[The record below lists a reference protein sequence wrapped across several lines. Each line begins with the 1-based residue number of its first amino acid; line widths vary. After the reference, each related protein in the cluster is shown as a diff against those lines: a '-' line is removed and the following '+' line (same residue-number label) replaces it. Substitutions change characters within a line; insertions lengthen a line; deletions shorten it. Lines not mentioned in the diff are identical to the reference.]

1 MSLEELRREYARARL
16 DESEVDPDPFGQFA
30 KWFAEAQKSDLL
42 DLNAMALATA
52 TPAGRP
58 SARIVLLKGFDRD
71 GFVFFTDYRSRKSQ
85 QLESN
90 AWATLLFYWAPL
102 ERQIA
107 IGGRTVRVARELAEA
122 YFRSRPIGS
131 QIGAWASHQSSV
143 LHGGRGELE
152 QRVHQLSEQ
161 FAQGAVP
168 LPPHWG
174 GWRLEP
180 DEFEFWQGRESRLH
194 DRIRYRLVD
203 GGWVIERLSP

>member
-58 SARIVLLKGFDRD
+58 SARIVLLKGYDRD

-107 IGGRTVRVARELAEA
+107 IGGRTVRVARELAEG

-143 LHGGRGELE
+143 LRGGRGELE

>member
-1 MSLEELRREYARARL
+1 MNLEELRREYASARL

-42 DLNAMALATA
+42 DLNAMTLATA
-52 TPAGRP
+52 TREGRP

-90 AWATLLFYWAPL
+90 AWATLLFYWAQL

-107 IGGRTVRVARELAEA
+107 IGGRVVRVEREVSEA

-131 QIGAWASHQSSV
+131 QIGAWASRQSEV
-143 LHGGRGELE
+143 LQGGRSELE
-152 QRVHQLSEQ
+152 HRVHQLAAQ
-161 FAQGAVP
+161 FVQGPVP

-194 DRIRYRLVD
+194 DRIRYRLED
-203 GGWVIERLSP
+203 GAWVIERLSP